1 MIHRALCI
9 GVADGESLAMQVHLT
24 LGAVRMAA
32 SAVRGVC
39 ELYAND
45 EIGYQLEV
53 VVAEIGNNIV
63 LHGMGIMDDLLADA
77 VFSLT
82 VRTADDTIRL
92 TFEDSGPQFDLSTAI
107 PGTPEESIARGGG
120 GLGIYIVRKVM
131 DEITYEYTGG
141 INRLCLMKKIDRSD
155 GEDKDD

>member
-1 MIHRALCI
+1 MKYRALCI
-9 GVADGESLAMQVHLT
+9 GVADGESLAIQVHVT

-63 LHGMGIMDDLLADA
+63 LHGMGTMADLPEDA
-77 VFSLT
+77 VFALT
-82 VRTADDTIRL
+82 VRTADDTIYL
-92 TFEDSGPQFDLSTAI
+92 TFEDEGPPFDMSTAI

-120 GLGIYIVRKVM
+120 GLGIYIVQKIM
-131 DEITYEYTGG
+131 DELSYEWVGNK
-141 INRLCLMKKIDRSD
+141 NRLCLRKKIVRAEDED
-155 GEDKDD
+155 GDE

>member
-1 MIHRALCI
+1 MTHRALCI
-9 GVADGESLAMQVHLT
+9 GVADGESLAIQVHVT

-39 ELYAND
+39 ELYADD

-63 LHGMGIMDDLLADA
+63 LHGLGTEPDLPEDA

-82 VRTADDTIRL
+82 VRTADETIHL
-92 TFEDSGPQFDLSTAI
+92 TFEDEGPPFDMSTAI

-131 DEITYEYTGG
+131 DELSYERTGNV
-141 INRLCLMKKIDRSD
+141 NRLCLKKRIAHR
-155 GEDKDD
+155 EDETAAD